1 MLIKDKVLQPQKQY
15 KTKAISLRN
24 KQKTHKFKTH
34 HVGKESVFQKR
45 CFFFLLGTS
54 RYLNASC
61 KTFCLNLFFFCP
73 DPCYYIDKSLKVE
86 KARVDQITQFFCALI
101 SK

>member
-24 KQKTHKFKTH
+24 KQKTRKFKTSCSFSER
-34 HVGKESVFQKR
+34 V
-45 CFFFLLGTS
+45 FFFLLGTS

-86 KARVDQITQFFCALI
+86 KARVDQITQFFLCLN
-101 SK
+101 S